1 VNALLLKKQTMPKDK
16 KILKCYMEGFNDEL
30 NQIHDEAKYKNE
42 ILKKSYILGGTHA
55 VVGDDVRSV
64 DYLTNEQILKIIK
77 KM

>member
-1 VNALLLKKQTMPKDK
+1 MPKDE

-42 ILKKSYILGGTHA
+42 ILKKSYILGGIHA
-55 VVGDDVRSV
+55 VAGDDVRSI